1 MATGA
6 RKDRVWDAA
15 AGRDPGR
22 GARNIEAAIAAALAR
37 NSRLRDHRI
46 TATAGPD
53 GLVTLTGT
61 VPTHSLRQ
69 EVELSC
75 WTVPGVHSLH
85 DDLIVGHR
93 VDPGRRG
100 RRLGA

>member
-15 AGRDPGR
+15 AGRDTEREAR
-22 GARNIEAAIAAALAR
+22 GIEAAIAAALAR
-37 NSRLRDHRI
+37 NTRLGHHRI
-46 TATAGPD
+46 TATVGPD

-61 VPTHSLRQ
+61 VPTQSLRG
-69 EVELSC
+69 EVELFC

-85 DDLIVGHR
+85 DEMRI
-93 VDPGRRG
+93 GR
-100 RRLGA
+100 